1 MFLFKFLPSH
11 AKEILMTDRSFLLAS
26 MLCTKLCHD
35 ITGPVGAINNGVE
48 FMAEET
54 GAIPDEIMDLVASSA
69 LEAVARLQFYRRA
82 YGRIIRDNAASITE
96 QYELTKQFFA
106 ASKVN
111 VDWPDSHTDM
121 SGIDINQQMA
131 QLLLNMV
138 IVVQGTIMR
147 EGVLKVRIEKDAT
160 TGISFM
166 LESSGGKIKENIEIS
181 EILKG
186 DESAEIDPKTAQA
199 YLTVELAKQSD
210 MRLLCVSSEDSYRLM
225 AQKISV

>member
-1 MFLFKFLPSH
+1 
-11 AKEILMTDRSFLLAS
+11 MTDRSFLLAS

-48 FMAEET
+48 FMSEET
-54 GAIPDEIMDLVASSA
+54 GVIPDEIMDLVASSA

-82 YGRIIRDNAASITE
+82 YGRIIKGNAASLTE

-106 ASKVN
+106 ASKID

-138 IVVQGTIMR
+138 IIVQGTIMR
-147 EGVLKVRIEKDAT
+147 EGVLKVRIEEDAS
-160 TGISFM
+160 TGISFVV
-166 LESSGGKIKENIEIS
+166 ESLGGAIKENAEIS
-181 EILKG
+181 AILKG
-186 DESAEIDPKTAQA
+186 DDSIEIDPKTAQA
-199 YLTVELAKQSD
+199 FLAVDLAEQSN
-210 MRLLCVSSEDSYRLM
+210 MRLVCVSTEDSYRLM
-225 AQKISV
+225 AQKIIS